1 MLSLP
6 LSICCLDDYKKNIF
20 YLFVL
25 ELQLRADLVE
35 TTECVV
41 SCLQQPVVTSPFSP
55 INSSSARQS
64 LHTRSTTNALQL
76 PSNVS
81 ALGWKLNLIP
91 QWYAGIMNW
100 VSCLWA
106 TGAALKHMWGSV
118 TQGIGRWLRGEVNM
132 SRDLDL
138 MFQACRGTR
147 LNPFAG
153 LWEADPSL
161 WVFTMVWA
169 SSTLS

>member
-1 MLSLP
+1 M
-6 LSICCLDDYKKNIF
+6 
-20 YLFVL
+20 FVL
-25 ELQLRADLVE
+25 ELQLLADLVQ

-106 TGAALKHMWGSV
+106 TGAALKYMWGSV

-132 SRDLDL
+132 SRWS
-138 MFQACRGTR
+138 R
-147 LNPFAG
+147 LNVPGMPRYQAESFRRSMG
-153 LWEADPSL
+153 SRSL
-161 WVFTMVWA
+161 SVGFYNGMSVVNTFIKNSRPLNVLI
-169 SSTLS
+169 T